1 MNRKLINE
9 ELDRIKSLMGLVSEV
24 VDISDDSYITMNIK
38 NFPKYKKE
46 ISDLLQNK
54 LKSSN
59 GDFVKFKDSVV
70 IGYDQNKTPIL
81 SDDLRVDN
89 RFLNYMLT
97 MGSKKF
103 NSLLYSIFSNY
114 YKLSTKDKNISSNT
128 INCDPSNF
136 KIIGP
141 LTSKDDKS
149 LMSYWI
155 GQKGGRVYFIKLPE
169 ECLSQM
175 TSDERRIYITLE
187 ANENRIHFPKGV
199 PERLRGKKLGTLIY
213 LGMIKKLGYI
223 TSSMGNSSEI
233 KMVYQDIISNPK
245 YENDVMSL
253 LIQKQVLIFDRNTTE
268 DVVQV
273 FNDFVKNKFTDKKS
287 VRISPALKEILGD
300 NFTDWYNSLEETSEK
315 TIDDKIKKYE
325 GEEPKGGDTV
335 VDTKTGKIYSFNGEW
350 EDKGKK
356 LIQLS
361 SDKFETLLLP
371 AEEKSRFKVIHRGT

>member
-1 MNRKLINE
+1 MKRNIITE
-9 ELDRIKSLMGLVSEV
+9 ELSRIKSLMGLVSEV
-24 VDISDDSYITMNIK
+24 VDVNDNSYVNMNIK
-38 NFPKYKKE
+38 QFPKYKQE
-46 ISDLLQNK
+46 ISDLLKNK
-54 LKSSN
+54 LESSN
-59 GDFVKFKDSVV
+59 GDFVKFKDSVI
-70 IGYDQNKTPIL
+70 IGYDQFKIPIL
-81 SDDLRVDN
+81 SKDLQIDN
-89 RFLNYMLT
+89 RYLNYMISN
-97 MGSKKF
+97 GSKQF
-103 NSLLYSIFSNY
+103 NSMLYSIFSNY
-114 YKLSTKDKNISSNT
+114 YKLSTKDKNISSST

-175 TSDERRIYITLE
+175 TSDERRIYLTLE
-187 ANENRIHFPKGV
+187 PNENRIHFPKGV

-213 LGMIKKLGYI
+213 LAMIKKLGYI
-223 TSSMGNSSEI
+223 TSSMGSSAEI
-233 KMVYQDIISNPK
+233 KMVYQDILSNPK

-287 VRISPALKEILGD
+287 VVISPSLRKVLG
-300 NFTDWYNSLEETSEK
+300 NEFENWYNSLEMNPEMS
-315 TIDDKIKKYE
+315 IDDKIKKYE
-325 GEEPKGGDTV
+325 GESPKGNDTV
-335 VDTKTGKIYSFNGEW
+335 VDTKTGKIYTFNGEW

-356 LIQLS
+356 LIRLL
-361 SDKFETLLLP
+361 SDKFESLLLS
-371 AEEKSRFKVIHRGT
+371 ADEKSRFKVIHRGT

>member
-1 MNRKLINE
+1 MGINR
-9 ELDRIKSLMGLVSEV
+9 
-24 VDISDDSYITMNIK
+24 
-38 NFPKYKKE
+38 
-46 ISDLLQNK
+46 
-54 LKSSN
+54 
-59 GDFVKFKDSVV
+59 
-70 IGYDQNKTPIL
+70 
-81 SDDLRVDN
+81 
-89 RFLNYMLT
+89 
-97 MGSKKF
+97 
-103 NSLLYSIFSNY
+103 LYSIFSNY
-114 YKLSTKDKNISSNT
+114 YKLSTKDKNISSST

-175 TSDERRIYITLE
+175 TSDERRIYLTLE
-187 ANENRIHFPKGV
+187 PNENRIHFPKGV

-213 LGMIKKLGYI
+213 LAMIKKLGYI
-223 TSSMGNSSEI
+223 TSSMGSSAEI
-233 KMVYQDIISNPK
+233 KMVYQDILSNPK

-287 VRISPALKEILGD
+287 VVISPSLRKVLGD
-300 NFTDWYNSLEETSEK
+300 EFENWYNSLEMNPEMS
-315 TIDDKIKKYE
+315 IDDKIKKYE
-325 GEEPKGGDTV
+325 GESPKGNDTV
-335 VDTKTGKIYSFNGEW
+335 VDTKTGKIYTFNGEW

-356 LIQLS
+356 LIRLM
-361 SDKFETLLLP
+361 SDKFESLLLS
-371 AEEKSRFKVIHRGT
+371 ADEKSRFKVIHRGT

>member
-1 MNRKLINE
+1 MKRNIITE
-9 ELDRIKSLMGLVSEV
+9 ELSRIKSLMGLVSEV
-24 VDISDDSYITMNIK
+24 VDVNDNSYVNMNIK
-38 NFPKYKKE
+38 QFPKYKQE
-46 ISDLLQNK
+46 ISDLLKNK
-54 LKSSN
+54 LESSN
-59 GDFVKFKDSVV
+59 GDFVKFKDSVI
-70 IGYDQNKTPIL
+70 IGYDQFKIPIL
-81 SDDLRVDN
+81 SKDLQIDN
-89 RFLNYMLT
+89 RYLNYMISN
-97 MGSKKF
+97 GSKQF
-103 NSLLYSIFSNY
+103 NSMLYNIFSNY
-114 YKLSTKDKNISSNT
+114 YKLSAKDKNISSNT

-187 ANENRIHFPKGV
+187 PNENRIHFPKGV

-213 LGMIKKLGYI
+213 LAMIKKLGYI
-223 TSSMGNSSEI
+223 TSSMGSSAEI
-233 KMVYQDIISNPK
+233 KMVYQDILSNPK

-273 FNDFVKNKFTDKKS
+273 FNNFVKNKFTDKKS
-287 VRISPALKEILGD
+287 VVISPSLRKVLGD
-300 NFTDWYNSLEETSEK
+300 EFENWYNSLEMNPEMS
-315 TIDDKIKKYE
+315 IDDKIKKYE
-325 GEEPKGGDTV
+325 GESPKGNDTV
-335 VDTKTGKIYSFNGEW
+335 VDTKTGKIYTFNGEW

-356 LIQLS
+356 LIHLS
-361 SDKFETLLLP
+361 SDKFESLLLS
-371 AEEKSRFKVIHRGT
+371 ADEKSRFKVIHRGT